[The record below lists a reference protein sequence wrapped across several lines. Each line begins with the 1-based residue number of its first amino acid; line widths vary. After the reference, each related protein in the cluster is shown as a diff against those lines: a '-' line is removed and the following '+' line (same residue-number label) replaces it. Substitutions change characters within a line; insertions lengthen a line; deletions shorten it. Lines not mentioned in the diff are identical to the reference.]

1 METFII
7 AAIAFWLIY
16 SSTKS
21 KPKDGGK
28 KGGDK
33 KK

>member
-16 SSTKS
+16 SSMKA
-21 KPKDGGK
+21 KPKKDS
-28 KGGDK
+28 DK
-33 KK
+33 KKK

>member
-1 METFII
+1 VETFII
-7 AAIAFWLIY
+7 VLIAFGLIY
-16 SSTKS
+16 SGTKA

>member
-7 AAIAFWLIY
+7 AAIVFGLLY
-16 SSTKS
+16 SSVKA
-21 KPKDGGK
+21 KPKDSGK